1 MQCQSRQLSLCLSDD
16 RPTDRLYIYT
26 SPIPHNVDYIINL
39 QKTLNIIGSVRKP
52 INQYNIAVYI
62 TYSRNT

>member
-39 QKTLNIIGSVRKP
+39 QKTLIILLAPCANQSINII
-52 INQYNIAVYI
+52 
-62 TYSRNT
+62 